1 MLTPDHLAL
10 AQGHPRM
17 PSWDEE
23 FSKPGYRYGT
33 EPNSFLVEM
42 AERLPKGSRVIAA
55 GDGEGRNGVWL
66 AAQGHRVLALDAS
79 SVGLA
84 KARALAEER
93 RVPIETAV
101 VDLST
106 YVPETASADAV
117 VLIYVHMP
125 PAVRRAAH
133 RNLTRALKPGGLIIL
148 EAFHRDQ
155 LGRSSGGPKDV
166 AMLFELALL
175 AEDFGPDVRAIHTF
189 EGEVE
194 LDEGRGHIGRGAIV
208 RFVGVRV

>member
-1 MLTPDHLAL
+1 
-10 AQGHPRM
+10 M

-33 EPNSFLVEM
+33 EPNGFLVEM
-42 AERLPKGSRVIAA
+42 AARLPPGARVIAA

-66 AAQGHRVLALDAS
+66 ATQGHRVLALDAS
-79 SVGLA
+79 EVGLA
-84 KARALAEER
+84 KARALAAER
-93 RVPIETAV
+93 GVAIETAT

-106 YVPETASADAV
+106 YDPVPASADAV
-117 VLIYVHMP
+117 VLIFVHMP

-133 RNLTRALKPGGLIIL
+133 RNLVRALKPGGLVIL

-155 LGRSSGGPKDV
+155 LGRTSGGPKDIS
-166 AMLFELALL
+166 MLFDLALL
-175 AEDFGPDVRAIHTF
+175 AEDFGPDIRVVHSF
-189 EGEVE
+189 EGEVD
-194 LDEGRGHIGRGAIV
+194 LDEGRGHIGSGAVV

>member
-1 MLTPDHLAL
+1 
-10 AQGHPRM
+10 M

-33 EPNSFLVEM
+33 EPNGFLVEM
-42 AERLPKGSRVIAA
+42 AKRIPKGARVIAA

-66 AAQGHRVLALDAS
+66 ASQGHHVLALDAS

-93 RVPIETAV
+93 GVTLETAV

-106 YVPETASADAV
+106 YVLEAASADAV

-125 PAVRRAAH
+125 PDVRRAAH
-133 RNLTRALKPGGLIIL
+133 RNLVRALKPGGLIIL
-148 EAFHRDQ
+148 EGFHRNQ
-155 LGRSSGGPKDV
+155 LGRSSGGPKDLS
-166 AMLFELALL
+166 MLFDLALL
-175 AEDFGPDVRAIHTF
+175 AEDFGPAIRAIHGF

-194 LDEGRGHIGRGAIV
+194 LDEGRGHVGRGAIV
-208 RFVGVRV
+208 RFVGAKI

>member
-1 MLTPDHLAL
+1 
-10 AQGHPRM
+10 M

-33 EPNSFLVEM
+33 EPNGFLVEM
-42 AERLPKGSRVIAA
+42 AKRIPKGARVIAA

-66 AAQGHRVLALDAS
+66 ASQGHHVLALDAS

-93 RVPIETAV
+93 GVTLETAV

-106 YVPETASADAV
+106 YVLEAASADAV

-125 PAVRRAAH
+125 PDVRRAAH
-133 RNLTRALKPGGLIIL
+133 RNLVRALKPGGLIIL
-148 EAFHRDQ
+148 EGFHRNQ
-155 LGRSSGGPKDV
+155 LGRSSGGPKDLS
-166 AMLFELALL
+166 MLFDLALL
-175 AEDFGPDVRAIHTF
+175 AEDFGSDIRAVHGF
-189 EGEVE
+189 EGDID
-194 LDEGRGHIGRGAIV
+194 LDEGRGHIGRSAIV
-208 RFVGVRV
+208 RFVGVRI

>member
-1 MLTPDHLAL
+1 
-10 AQGHPRM
+10 M

-33 EPNSFLVEM
+33 EPNGFLFEM
-42 AERLPKGSRVIAA
+42 AERLPKGARVIAA

-66 AAQGHRVLALDAS
+66 ATQGHHVLALDAS

-84 KARALAEER
+84 KARALADER
-93 RVPIETAV
+93 GVSLETAV

-106 YVPETASADAV
+106 YAPEAASADAV

-125 PAVRRAAH
+125 PDVRRAAH
-133 RNLTRALKPGGLIIL
+133 RNLVRALKPGGLIIL
-148 EAFHRDQ
+148 EAFHRNQ
-155 LGRSSGGPKDV
+155 LGRSSGGPKDIS
-166 AMLFELALL
+166 MLFDLTLL
-175 AEDFGPDVRAIHTF
+175 AEDFGPDIRAIHAF

-194 LDEGRGHIGRGAIV
+194 LDEGRGHVGRGAIV
-208 RFVGVRV
+208 RFVGAKV

>member
-1 MLTPDHLAL
+1 
-10 AQGHPRM
+10 M

-42 AERLPKGSRVIAA
+42 AGRLPAGARVIAA
-55 GDGEGRNGVWL
+55 GDGEGRNGVW
-66 AAQGHRVLALDAS
+66 HHVLALDAS
-79 SVGLA
+79 AVGLA
-84 KARALAEER
+84 KALALADER
-93 RVPIETAV
+93 GVTIETAV

-106 YVPETASADAV
+106 YQPEVASADAV

-133 RNLTRALKPGGLIIL
+133 RNLVRTLKPGGLIIL

-155 LGRSSGGPKDV
+155 FGRTSGGPKDV
-166 AMLFELALL
+166 AMLFDLAS
-175 AEDFGPDVRAIHTF
+175 ASR
-189 EGEVE
+189 
-194 LDEGRGHIGRGAIV
+194 RGFRTGHSR
-208 RFVGVRV
+208 RP

>member
-1 MLTPDHLAL
+1 
-10 AQGHPRM
+10 M
-17 PSWDEE
+17 PSWDDE

-42 AERLPKGSRVIAA
+42 AGRLPKASRVIAA

-66 AAQGHRVLALDAS
+66 AGQGHGVLALDAS

-93 RVPIETAV
+93 GVSIETAV

-106 YVPETASADAV
+106 YAPERASADAV

-133 RNLTRALKPGGLIIL
+133 RNLASALKPGGLIIL

-155 LGRSSGGPKDV
+155 LGRSSGGPKDP
-166 AMLFELALL
+166 AMLFDLALL
-175 AEDFGPDVRAIHTF
+175 AEDFGPDIRAVHAF

-194 LDEGRGHIGRGAIV
+194 LDEGRGHVGKGAIV
-208 RFVGVRV
+208 RFLGIKV

>member
-1 MLTPDHLAL
+1 
-10 AQGHPRM
+10 M

-42 AERLPKGSRVIAA
+42 TDRLPKGASVIAA

-66 AAQGHRVLALDAS
+66 ASQGHRVLALDAS

-93 RVPIETAV
+93 GVSLETAV
-101 VDLST
+101 VDLSA
-106 YVPETASADAV
+106 YAPEAASADAV

-133 RNLTRALKPGGLIIL
+133 RNLIRALKPGGLIIL

-155 LGRSSGGPKDV
+155 LGRSSGGPRDLS
-166 AMLFELALL
+166 MLFDLALL
-175 AEDFGPDVRAIHTF
+175 AEDFGPDVRAIHSF
-189 EGEVE
+189 EGEVD
-194 LDEGRGHIGRGAIV
+194 LDEGRGHVGKGAIV
-208 RFVGVRV
+208 RFVGAKV

>member
-1 MLTPDHLAL
+1 
-10 AQGHPRM
+10 M

-33 EPNSFLVEM
+33 EPNGFLVEM
-42 AERLPKGSRVIAA
+42 AKRLPKGARVIAA

-66 AAQGHRVLALDAS
+66 ATQGHQVLALDAS

-93 RVPIETAV
+93 GVSLETAV

-106 YVPETASADAV
+106 YAPEAAGADAV

-125 PAVRRAAH
+125 PDVRRAAH
-133 RNLTRALKPGGLIIL
+133 RNLVRALKPGGLIIL
-148 EAFHRDQ
+148 EAFHRNQ
-155 LGRSSGGPKDV
+155 LGRSSGGPKDIS
-166 AMLFELALL
+166 MLFDLALL
-175 AEDFGPDVRAIHTF
+175 AEDFGPDIRAIHGF

-194 LDEGRGHIGRGAIV
+194 LDEGRGHVGRGAIV
-208 RFVGVRV
+208 RFVGAKV

>member
-1 MLTPDHLAL
+1 
-10 AQGHPRM
+10 M

-42 AERLPKGSRVIAA
+42 ADRLPKGCRVIAA

-66 AAQGHRVLALDAS
+66 ASQGHRVLALDAS

-84 KARALAEER
+84 KARALADER
-93 RVPIETAV
+93 GVSLETAV

-106 YVPETASADAV
+106 YAPEAASADAV

-133 RNLTRALKPGGLIIL
+133 RNLVRTLKPGGLIIL

-155 LGRSSGGPKDV
+155 FGRTSGGPKDV
-166 AMLFELALL
+166 AMLFDLAHL
-175 AEDFGPDVRAIHTF
+175 AEDFGPDIRAVHSF
-189 EGEVE
+189 EGDID
-194 LDEGRGHIGRGAIV
+194 LDEGRGHIGRSAIV
-208 RFVGVRV
+208 RFVGVRI